1 MAKKRV
7 RPKKVKKILPIL
19 VLIMIAIVAAV
30 AYYFLVYSSPSSTI
44 ANPAST
50 KCLKDG
56 GQVKIINGQLGQSGL
71 CLFPDGTVCDEW
83 AYYRG
88 TCNQGECKRTCEL
101 IGTLSEGWYDCNGK
115 LLFYDNCTGENP
127 NTAGTC

>member
-7 RPKKVKKILPIL
+7 RPKKMKKLLSIT
-19 VLIMIAIVAAV
+19 VLIVIAAIVAC
-30 AYYFLVYSSPSSTI
+30 YILVYSNSSTI
-44 ANPAST
+44 ANPASV
-50 KCLKDG
+50 KCVKDG
-56 GQVKIINGQLGQSGL
+56 GQNKIINGVLGQSGL
-71 CLFPDGTVCDEW
+71 CLFNDGSVCDEW

-88 TCNQGECKRTCEL
+88 ECSKGACKRTCEQ
-101 IGTLSEGWYDCNGK
+101 IGTMNEGWYDCNNK

>member
-1 MAKKRV
+1 MAKK
-7 RPKKVKKILPIL
+7 KAKKNKVKNRLIITILS
-19 VLIMIAIVAAV
+19 VFAIAIA
-30 AYYFLVYSSPSSTI
+30 AYYILGYISSSSTI

-50 KCLKDG
+50 KCLNDG
-56 GQVKIINGQLGQSGL
+56 GQEKIINGLLGQSGL
-71 CLFPDGTVCDEW
+71 CLFTDGSVCDEW

-88 TCNQGECKRTCEL
+88 ECKKGDCKRTCNQT
-101 IGTLSEGWYDCNGK
+101 GTRNEGWYDCNGK

>member
-1 MAKKRV
+1 MVKKRV
-7 RPKKVKKILPIL
+7 KPKKVKKLLSI
-19 VLIMIAIVAAV
+19 LIMIVIAVIVV
-30 AYYFLVYSSPSSTI
+30 YYFLNYKGSSSMI

-50 KCLKDG
+50 KCMSDG
-56 GQVKIINGQLGQSGL
+56 GQEKIINGLLGQSSL
-71 CLFPDGTVCDEW
+71 CLFPDGSVCDEW

-88 TCNQGECKRTCEL
+88 TCKKGECKRTCDQ
-101 IGTLSEGWYDCNGK
+101 IGTRSEGWYDCNGK